1 MKLQGITQLTVVVSL
16 VVMVSGCKA
25 LQNFSA
31 GQEWSSN
38 YALMEGTQAN
48 DPAIIDGDL
57 KTVGQTQYVESSM
70 SGEDN
75 YIRTMATYAAPSEA
89 VVILPEPKAIHR
101 VVIYSANVI
110 QMLDIWIT
118 DSNGKWEKVKE
129 VKSNKENKID
139 IRLTRT
145 IHTSGVR
152 ARIRRTADDAALRRK
167 NVRRGFGYRQIGGKT
182 KAQAKIAEFELY
194 GFVTE
199 GKKVGGTSEVKDD
212 EAELDQLLSQ

>member
-16 VVMVSGCKA
+16 VVMVLGCKA

-38 YALMEGTQAN
+38 YSLMEGTQAN

-57 KTVGQTQYVESSM
+57 KTIGQTQYVESSM

-118 DSNGKWEKVKE
+118 VSNGKWEKVKE

-199 GKKVGGTSEVKDD
+199 GEQVGGTSEVKDD